1 MTEDGVG
8 HLIWLELEN
17 VATVVLIMSSWI
29 LLLLLLLLLLLFI
42 FNRDVKRHLNSDE
55 SRKPKPRNDSSV
67 PPSMGPLSGS
77 MEAMVPSSFV

>member
-8 HLIWLELEN
+8 HLIWLELEK

-29 LLLLLLLLLLLFI
+29 LLLLLLLLLFV
-42 FNRDVKRHLNSDE
+42 FNRGVKRHLNSDE

-77 MEAMVPSSFV
+77 MEAMVPSSLV